1 MTQTNSPSSRTSQT
15 WVAIQRNPKSGSGR
29 QVREIKELISE
40 LRNRG
45 IRPRL
50 FSRRNELDTAV
61 ASCSAQQPLCGIVA
75 AGGDG
80 TLLDLINRHPKI
92 PIAVLPLGTENLC
105 AKYLGIPRSGS
116 AVAKM
121 VAEGHTSQFDIGS
134 LISIPTNDQQGESA
148 QVSSET
154 EVTQRF
160 IVMASIGFD
169 AAVIHHMHA
178 HRQGN
183 IHRLSYLNPIAQ
195 VLKSYSYPELRV
207 YVDDDPVPVVGR
219 NVIVANLPSYALGLR
234 VASNAEGNDGL
245 LDVRVLQ
252 QGSLLGMFRY
262 LALIYYRRHER
273 VKDVISRQGSQ
284 IRIESDQ
291 PSPIQIDG
299 DPAGM
304 TPATI
309 TIEKRAG
316 ELFVPDS
323 FKNSALN
330 T

>member
-1 MTQTNSPSSRTSQT
+1 MTQTHSPSSKASQT

-29 QVREIKELISE
+29 QVREIKELIAE

-50 FSRRNELDTAV
+50 FSRRNELDDAV
-61 ASCSAQQPLCGIVA
+61 ARCSETQPLCGIVA

-116 AVAKM
+116 SVAKM
-121 VAEGHTSQFDIGS
+121 IAEGHTSQFDIGS
-134 LISIPTNDQQGESA
+134 LTSTPVSDEQNADSES
-148 QVSSET
+148 SSET
-154 EVTQRF
+154 GVSQRF

-178 HRQGN
+178 HRRGN

-195 VLKSYSYPELRV
+195 VLKSYNYPELRV
-207 YVDDDPVPVVGR
+207 YVDDDPLPIVGR

-234 VASNAEGNDGL
+234 VASNAEGTDGV

-252 QGSLLGMFRY
+252 QGSLVGMFRY

-284 IRIESDQ
+284 IRIECDH

-309 TIEKRAG
+309 TIERRAG

-323 FKNSALN
+323 FKNSTLSK
-330 T
+330 